1 MEHWKKLFN
10 PHYMGEWDFAAG
22 EEKPL
27 IITDITQEQVF
38 NQRTQQVEI
47 VPVLHFSG
55 EKPLII
61 NRTNAKTISTLY
73 NEPNWQNWKGKGV
86 LLHVQKIKAFGE
98 LTGAVRIRP
107 VKPFFCA
114 DCGGIIAGYGGKSHQ
129 EVRDGTLKTYK
140 RQLCANCAKKA
151 KEAEEQRG
159 A

>member
-1 MEHWKKLFN
+1 
-10 PHYMGEWDFAAG
+10 MGEWDFAAG
-22 EEKPL
+22 EEKAL

-47 VPVLHFSG
+47 VPVLHFGG

-61 NRTNAKTISTLY
+61 NRTNAKTISALY

-129 EVRDGTLKTYK
+129 EVRDGTLKAYK

-151 KEAEEQRG
+151 KEAEDQRG